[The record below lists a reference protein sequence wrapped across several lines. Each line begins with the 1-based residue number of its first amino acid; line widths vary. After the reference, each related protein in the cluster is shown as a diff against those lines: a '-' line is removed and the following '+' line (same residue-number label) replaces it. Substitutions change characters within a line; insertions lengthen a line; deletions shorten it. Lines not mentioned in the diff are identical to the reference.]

1 MASFSKLAVE
11 AAPVLT
17 VGAEAEVLAVET
29 GETAPRGRDVGD
41 FGEAANLAGAE
52 ATGDFALDFVGD
64 LAGAG
69 AGAGVCA
76 AIEAEVNNTK
86 AKAKQRSA
94 LNLAILLVSC
104 CCGLVL

>member
-69 AGAGVCA
+69 AGVCA
-76 AIEAEVNNTK
+76 AIVAEVNNTK

>member
-11 AAPVLT
+11 AAPEWT
-17 VGAEAEVLAVET
+17 VGAEAGVLAVET
-29 GETAPRGRDVGD
+29 GDTAPRGSDVGD

-69 AGAGVCA
+69 ACA
-76 AIEAEVNNTK
+76 AIEAELNNTK
-86 AKAKQRSA
+86 AKAKHRSA
-94 LNLAILLVSC
+94 LNLAILLVSYC
-104 CCGLVL
+104 WEVVL